1 VSQRSIIAALLVAAV
16 LGHCA
21 AAADAPFFQAF
32 QAPSPTVASPMP
44 GNPYPAG
51 TYGASSYPTTSYP
64 YGAAPPGGDFVGSPL
79 PPMTETDSPVSMPRS
94 PSFRT
99 GVVSSSITDQAA
111 PGQMPPPPGTT
122 LVPQPAVQAVP
133 LNLFDPSTYFAS
145 DSSLLMPWDFGPAAC
160 NDCRTNGM
168 TIFHN
173 YSSWRG
179 ISEGTGSNNN
189 GFSYGF
195 NYGTKL
201 GAFSDLTGIG
211 AQIGGSYGLYDL
223 NGRSSGFR
231 DKEIQQQSFLTVGF
245 FRPADKTTNFS
256 FGVVWDGMFNTN
268 FGQYAVSPFLAQ
280 VRAQI
285 AYALNE
291 QHEIGFWAA
300 VRSTNAT
307 AEAGGQALAY
317 RAVDQYTLFYHHRFL
332 YGGDGV
338 TWFGIPDHSKLG
350 GTGSLGQYT
359 FGGTLTAPLSP
370 RFGAFTSM
378 QYMAPSSRTG
388 AAAAVEEAFYIT
400 LGIAFYPYANSR
412 YKNVAGDCWMPYM
425 PVATDGTF
433 LVDTNHTF

>member
-1 VSQRSIIAALLVAAV
+1 VNYRTTYFAV
-16 LGHCA
+16 LMATAMFWHCA
-21 AAADAPFFQAF
+21 RAAADAPFFQAF
-32 QAPSPTVASPMP
+32 QAPTPTLA
-44 GNPYPAG
+44 
-51 TYGASSYPTTSYP
+51 TSYP
-64 YGAAPPGGDFVGSPL
+64 VTSAPVAGVPGSQIVGTPL
-79 PPMTETDSPVSMPRS
+79 PAVIETDRPASMYGQPQYQ
-94 PSFRT
+94 T
-99 GVVSSSITDQAA
+99 GVVSSTITDQ
-111 PGQMPPPPGTT
+111 P
-122 LVPQPAVQAVP
+122 LVAQPAVEPIP
-133 LNLFDPSTYFAS
+133 LNIFEPSTYFAS

-160 NDCRTNGM
+160 NDCRTHGV
-168 TIFHN
+168 TFFHN

-195 NYGTKL
+195 NYGTRL
-201 GAFSDLTGIG
+201 GAFSELTGIG

-223 NGRSSGFR
+223 NGRASGFR

-268 FGQYAVSPFLAQ
+268 FGQYAVSPFLSQ
-280 VRAQI
+280 MRAQI

-300 VRSTNAT
+300 MRTNT
-307 AEAGGQALAY
+307 ASAAAGGQALEY
-317 RAVDQYTLFYHHRFL
+317 RAINQYTLFYHHRFL

-338 TWFGIPDHSKLG
+338 TWIGIPEHAKLG

-370 RFGAFTSM
+370 RFGAYTSM

-388 AAAAVEEAFYIT
+388 AAASIEEAFFIT
-400 LGIAFYPYANSR
+400 LGVTFYPYANSR
-412 YKNVAGDCWMPYM
+412 FKNVAGDCWMPYM